1 MKKLSKNI
9 KDKYIYIFVLLTIVI
24 FSIAF
29 DPVRTVDSQVLETSD
44 KLKHIAAFFTLSYF
58 LFESTIKLHDLY
70 RFSILVFLAFFIE
83 YVQSIIGREASMMD
97 FLASTS
103 GVLIYILLRYTY
115 KKVFKENLDN
125 ISL

>member
-1 MKKLSKNI
+1 MERLFENI
-9 KDKYIYIFVLLTIVI
+9 KDKYIYIFILLIIVI

-29 DPVRTVDSQVLETSD
+29 DPVRTIDSQVLASSD
-44 KLKHIAAFFTLSYF
+44 KSKHIAAFFTLSYF
-58 LFESTIKLHDLY
+58 LFESTIKLHDLF
-70 RFSILVFLAFFIE
+70 RFLILVFLAFFIE

-97 FLASTS
+97 FLASSS

-115 KKVFKENLDN
+115 KKVFKENLDS